1 MTTHTETNEQR
12 GKKLEQVPLVRA
24 FLDDHQKMSK
34 LMLHTLVSLEEGN
47 IEAAIQSA
55 KALDEVGG
63 PHIAYEEA
71 ELYPRISGE
80 KLISATTR
88 EMYDEH
94 REAVT
99 ALKTL
104 LDSPNPDEATKHEI
118 MVGLRTGIHHAE
130 HCGSLVSLLAALPE
144 PEKNESLTKLLALR
158 KQGQKWTDRIR

>member
-1 MTTHTETNEQR
+1 MATQTETT
-12 GKKLEQVPLVRA
+12 KKLEQVPLVRE
-24 FLDDHQKMSK
+24 FLADHQKMSK

-47 IEAAIQSA
+47 LKAARKSAEA
-55 KALDEVGG
+55 LNEVGG

-88 EMYDEH
+88 DMYDEH

-104 LDSPNPDEATKHEI
+104 LDNPEPNEKIKQEI
-118 MVGLRTGIHHAE
+118 MDGLRTGIHHAE
-130 HCGSLVSLLAALPE
+130 HCGSLISLLAALPE
-144 PEKNESLTKLLALR
+144 PEQNESLTKLLAFR
-158 KQGQKWTDRIR
+158 EQGRKWTDRVR